1 MGRGS
6 APTRL
11 VRMGGHARRSV
22 RIFAV
27 TFGGRLR
34 FGQREGK
41 SVGLYTLTRQPQG
54 QGQWR
59 TCTCTYRRSTAPRG
73 KPVTDRGYIHTGCG
87 GTRTRRRQVA
97 RLGSHAA
104 AAGSRSGGAP
114 GKTST
119 SRHASTCDSHTKTS
133 PQSCEGP
140 ATGVRHERAEG
151 QTSAKESGAGERS
164 AQPPGNRACR
174 GRRRNTLALMSQA
187 LPRPTHTGGIE
198 CSVGRDPA
206 PTEPLSATW
215 WQTGANTVPLLYE
228 LQGLHGEKRS
238 TNWCAEATPARG
250 QEKAH
255 ALSMGPKRQALV
267 VESHRVQQ
275 MSYEQAALIDRQYVR
290 RVHAHGPPS
299 QIPTGRGRWQVIA
312 CGVPG
317 ILWVQDAR
325 VD

>member
-1 MGRGS
+1 MRGYPHPPPSGR
-6 APTRL
+6 APGISRRRGWIQIRRRTWQDFDFASRVH
-11 VRMGGHARRSV
+11 VRQPHEDLAAIVRRPRHRGTPRARR
-22 RIFAV
+22 RADE
-27 TFGGRLR
+27 
-34 FGQREGK
+34 RE
-41 SVGLYTLTRQPQG
+41 
-54 QGQWR
+54 
-59 TCTCTYRRSTAPRG
+59 
-73 KPVTDRGYIHTGCG
+73 
-87 GTRTRRRQVA
+87 
-97 RLGSHAA
+97 
-104 AAGSRSGGAP
+104 
-114 GKTST
+114 
-119 SRHASTCDSHTKTS
+119 
-133 PQSCEGP
+133 
-140 ATGVRHERAEG
+140 
-151 QTSAKESGAGERS
+151 GERS
-164 AQPPGNRACR
+164 RGTLCAATGQPGLQGAEAKYAGLDEPG
-174 GRRRNTLALMSQA
+174 TS
-187 LPRPTHTGGIE
+187 PPHPTHTGGIE

-206 PTEPLSATW
+206 PAEPLSATW